1 MTDEKTDEKESTL
14 VNTIIMIVTVI
25 GAFIL
30 SRFFGFAG
38 VGAAVIGW
46 FAYDYSRKKMGIF
59 IGLVV
64 GFTAGI
70 ATYGLAVLGF
80 MSMLS

>member
-1 MTDEKTDEKESTL
+1 MSDEKTDEKESKFF
-14 VNTIIMIVTVI
+14 NTIITIVTVI
-25 GAFIL
+25 SALIL
-30 SRFFGFAG
+30 GRLFGFAG